1 MKKTAILVSAAAM
14 LLLPAASAFA
24 APSPSPVATT
34 HTGRACASVLSSN
47 PNAAPGW
54 HISDQGG
61 SNFGAVGAA
70 FCGL

>member
-1 MKKTAILVSAAAM
+1 MKKTAIVVSAAAM
-14 LLLPAASAFA
+14 
-24 APSPSPVATT
+24 
-34 HTGRACASVLSSN
+34 
-47 PNAAPGW
+47 PGW